1 MTDSC
6 RPRKLEPGLEQTY
19 SIPSDLMTS
28 TIKSEPERVSV
39 RTSSFAGVPISASA
53 GRGGGGALRAS
64 ICWARD
70 AMGLAANAAAPTAAL
85 LRNARRSIEALGEPF
100 LDLHTIT
107 PPNWPQMR
115 LYHRLEIADT
125 GSGCRSRRE
134 SPGVW
139 KAAKAQLHLS
149 RKAHRVG

>member
-39 RTSSFAGVPISASA
+39 RTSSFAGVAISASA

-64 ICWARD
+64 ICCVCA
-70 AMGLAANAAAPTAAL
+70 AVGFAANAAAPTAAL
-85 LRNARRSIEALGEPF
+85 LRNARRSMDPLLGDVF
-100 LDLHTIT
+100 LDLRTIT
-107 PPNWPQMR
+107 PPQ
-115 LYHRLEIADT
+115 
-125 GSGCRSRRE
+125 
-134 SPGVW
+134 
-139 KAAKAQLHLS
+139 
-149 RKAHRVG
+149 

>member
-28 TIKSEPERVSV
+28 AMKSDPERVSV

-64 ICWARD
+64 ICWACD
-70 AMGLAANAAAPTAAL
+70 AVGLAANAAAPTAAL
-85 LRNARRSIEALGEPF
+85 LRNARRSMDPLLGDALGEPF
-100 LDLHTIT
+100 LDLRTIT
-107 PPNWPQMR
+107 PPN
-115 LYHRLEIADT
+115 
-125 GSGCRSRRE
+125 
-134 SPGVW
+134 
-139 KAAKAQLHLS
+139 
-149 RKAHRVG
+149 